1 MNTTFLSFYL
11 TVGVVMYCVW
21 VAGTDETLLI
31 VRYCMK
37 RVEYQWVHMRMV
49 MMRRRLK
56 KELEELMDTYSDK

>member
-37 RVEYQWVHMRMV
+37 RVEYQWVQMRMV
-49 MMRRRLK
+49 MMRWRV
-56 KELEELMDTYSDK
+56 